1 MEIYCKVTALG
12 LIPLYDSDY
21 EDKKKLREGDVVKCK
36 ISRPRNYKFHKKF
49 FALVRLTFENL
60 PETLCNALDIRNE
73 DDMLRLIKYELG
85 LFDIYN
91 VGGRDVISLHSI
103 SFAAMDNTEFEKF
116 YNRTIDLVLSRFLRG
131 NTREELTEEITHF
144 Q

>member
-1 MEIYCKVTALG
+1 
-12 LIPLYDSDY
+12 
-21 EDKKKLREGDVVKCK
+21 
-36 ISRPRNYKFHKKF
+36 
-49 FALVRLTFENL
+49 
-60 PETLCNALDIRNE
+60 
-73 DDMLRLIKYELG
+73 MLRLIKYELG

-116 YNRTIDLVLSRFLRG
+116 YNRTIGLVLSRFLRG

>member
-12 LIPLYDSDY
+12 LVPLYDSDY

-91 VGGRDVISLHSI
+91 VGSRNVISLHSI